1 MHPDTLRRS
10 HGLLDLLV
18 VGALVV
24 VVVEDCVVGGFGA
37 VVDDPEKINCFG
49 VDTFQIGFSL
59 VTTGLAVV
67 VVVVELVPVDSVLGG
82 T

>member
-1 MHPDTLRRS
+1 MVD
-10 HGLLDLLV
+10 V
-18 VGALVV
+18 VDG
-24 VVVEDCVVGGFGA
+24 CVVGA

-67 VVVVELVPVDSVLGG
+67 VVELVPVDSVLGG
-82 T
+82 A